1 MKETG
6 DKIKLHIKEEER
18 NIFKDD
24 VKRRHRI
31 EARSRTVA
39 VMSICMIIIFMI
51 VIVLPN
57 RFTAN
62 TTDVSLAWI
71 LDTVKL
77 RAGSILHA
85 IGSGEQLDHQYV
97 IFRFLITA
105 LVGAALSISGAV
117 YQGSLRNSLA
127 SPSTLGV
134 QSGGVLGGTIY
145 VIFFATYSSGSI
157 KTSELAEQMS
167 QMNIFERYAQTFSIL
182 LGCFLGVAV
191 IIAISTIVGRGKVS
205 SLALVLCGTVFGSL
219 ISGAVGLVQYYYLL
233 HDLYGTKTYVL
244 RYLMLGTFDNVMTLE
259 DLALIGIP
267 IIIGMTAVILLR
279 NKLNILC
286 FGEDEA
292 KAMGMNVKLVRY
304 SLIAIVTAMTAIVI
318 SFCGQIGFVG
328 FIIPHVARRLVGAD
342 FKYLVPASAILGA
355 TIMMLVYYVGTALDY
370 AQNINFVTSLVGGTL
385 FLIMVV
391 KYRKKSNADWA

>member
-205 SLALVLCGTVFGSL
+205 SLALVLCGTVLDLS
-219 ISGAVGLVQYYYLL
+219 SAVL
-233 HDLYGTKTYVL
+233 
-244 RYLMLGTFDNVMTLE
+244 
-259 DLALIGIP
+259 
-267 IIIGMTAVILLR
+267 
-279 NKLNILC
+279 
-286 FGEDEA
+286 
-292 KAMGMNVKLVRY
+292 
-304 SLIAIVTAMTAIVI
+304 
-318 SFCGQIGFVG
+318 
-328 FIIPHVARRLVGAD
+328 
-342 FKYLVPASAILGA
+342 
-355 TIMMLVYYVGTALDY
+355 
-370 AQNINFVTSLVGGTL
+370 
-385 FLIMVV
+385 
-391 KYRKKSNADWA
+391 